1 MAPTRLQVV
10 IPFHQSIAADSAALE
25 HAVTT
30 CYEPILRAIEEAPGV
45 RVAVHFSGHLL
56 DYLSRKGEDF
66 LLRVKSLERDG
77 RLEVLGGLFY
87 GSIPALLS
95 ESDVRAQVQM
105 TAEYWES
112 FIGHAPSGF
121 WLPELAWTAEL
132 PRMLDETGLSY
143 GFVSAGQIAIEP
155 GAAHGLV
162 TLERGGSHVSAFV
175 LSDVLSKALA
185 SGSPSAWI
193 DGALDHTQPSA
204 SAVHTVW
211 LRAETLGLEGETY
224 SGFLPEW
231 LAAIGGGR
239 SELQTVLPSEA
250 FAGVRPARPAK
261 LLHRCADVTHGEHR
275 NEAVDWPDF
284 ALQHAEVDALN
295 RRVMRGSDKLRDA
308 IATMEEE
315 SMEEE
320 WSSDLAT
327 AQRLI
332 FSAQAP
338 DPYWNGRVPGF
349 KDPRVRDA
357 AVERLTRAE
366 RLIDALVQ
374 GEDDWIGAEEEDR
387 DGDLVDEVIVS
398 SRHLT
403 AWIVPADGGRV
414 RTLDDRQS
422 GRNVFD
428 AAVGTSARLTA
439 QGMRDLVLDLGT
451 TSSEVASGNARELV
465 TETKWEQKAS
475 GIDEEGD
482 LTYALEL
489 SAAHSLTGHGATT
502 LNVDK
507 MVSIAI
513 DKPEISVTTRARAM
527 GGRGVTLATQIPVRL
542 GVQGVTITVNGNEA
556 RIGEHDNVEEIV
568 LQAEDGSAV
577 AVALSEPREVW
588 ITPATR
594 EGAIG
599 GFFVTP
605 VVKVEGDVETTVTI
619 TLTPVTPAEVEEEV
633 SDADADAVDE
643 ELYEEESYE
652 DETVESDEA

>member
-10 IPFHQSIAADSAALE
+10 IPFHQSIAADSATIE

-30 CYEPILRAIEEAPGV
+30 CYEPILRAIEEAPGA

-56 DYLSRKGEDF
+56 DHLSRKGEDF
-66 LLRVKSLERDG
+66 LLRLKSLERDG
-77 RLEVLGGLFY
+77 RVEVLGGLFY

-112 FIGHAPSGF
+112 FIGHAPTGF

-143 GFVSAGQIAIEP
+143 GFVSAGQIVIEP

-162 TLERGGSHVSAFV
+162 TLERGGAHVSAYV
-175 LSDVLSKALA
+175 ISDVLSKALIGSSAA
-185 SGSPSAWI
+185 SWV
-193 DGALDHTQPSA
+193 DGAVDNTGPSA
-204 SAVHTVW
+204 SAVHTVF
-211 LRAETLGLEGETY
+211 LRAETLGLEAGWKAGD
-224 SGFLPEW
+224 SFLADW
-231 LAAIGGGR
+231 LQAVGGGHDGI
-239 SELQTVLPSEA
+239 QTVLPFES
-250 FAGVRPARPAK
+250 FAGARPARPAK
-261 LLHRCADVTHGEHR
+261 LLHRCAEITHGEHR
-275 NEAVDWPDF
+275 NESVDWPDF
-284 ALQHAEVDALN
+284 ALQHAEVDALH

-315 SMEEE
+315 GMEED

-357 AVERLTRAE
+357 AVSRLTRAE
-366 RLIDALVQ
+366 RLIDGLVQ

-403 AWIVPADGGRV
+403 AWVVAGDGARV
-414 RTLDDRQS
+414 RTLDDRES
-422 GRNVFD
+422 GRNVLD
-428 AAVGTSARLTA
+428 AAVPGAARLTA
-439 QGMRDLVLDLGT
+439 QGMRDVVLDLGT
-451 TSSEVASGNARELV
+451 TSAELASGNAREL
-465 TETKWEQKAS
+465 TNGIAWEQKAS

-489 SAAHSLTGHGATT
+489 TTTHALTGHGASQ
-502 LNVDK
+502 LVLDK
-507 MVSIAI
+507 MLTIAC
-513 DKPEISVTTRARAM
+513 DKPELTVTTKARAH
-527 GGRGVTLATQIPVRL
+527 GGRGVILATQIPVRL
-542 GVQGVTITVNGNEA
+542 GVQAASLTVNGKEA
-556 RIGEHDNVEEIV
+556 RIGEHDGVEEV
-568 LQAEDGSAV
+568 VVQAEDGSSLTVTLGEA
-577 AVALSEPREVW
+577 REVW
-588 ITPATR
+588 ITQASR
-594 EGAIG
+594 DDASAGLI
-599 GFFVTP
+599 
-605 VVKVEGDVETTVTI
+605 I
-619 TLTPVTPAEVEEEV
+619 TPVTSVEGEIETSITLSLTPAAR
-633 SDADADAVDE
+633 AD
-643 ELYEEESYE
+643 
-652 DETVESDEA
+652 